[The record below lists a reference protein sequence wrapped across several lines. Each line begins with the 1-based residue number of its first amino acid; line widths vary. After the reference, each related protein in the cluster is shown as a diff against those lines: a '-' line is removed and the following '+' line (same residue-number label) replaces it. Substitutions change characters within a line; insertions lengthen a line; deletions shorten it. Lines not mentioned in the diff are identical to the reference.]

1 MESSAAEFVAPPSP
15 RVAPGRSTA
24 LVAGIV
30 AALFVLAGCGTD
42 AGSTTFR
49 PSAVATPTPDAF
61 TPSVGTDQV
70 GVDPPAHVTGA
81 YPATTPGL
89 YGGGGSAAAC
99 DPAALPGY
107 LATDPAKAEA
117 WAGVLGIRSTDLAA
131 YVARLTSVVLRADTA
146 LTNHGFTNGA
156 VTNVPSVLQAGTAVL
171 VDDRGLPVVQCASGN
186 PLTPA
191 ATDDAI
197 FEGAV
202 WDGFRPESVTTVV
215 PETVPV
221 ADFVLADPTG
231 NGVVRPIGTTG
242 AVDTA
247 YVPADDPPA
256 PAPAPPDTDTA
267 YPGAVA
273 PDPDPDYPLGT
284 PEVTTTYVATYQPAG
299 VGDPATASMTDGCRR
314 SGLLDEPFT
323 MILRVRDGVRAAA
336 VTVEGTG
343 TNDGSVALGSP
354 QPSAAVTDP
363 VGPTGTFSAGGR
375 RTYGT
380 STREGV
386 LNARWS
392 GRLGRSLPRPAEF
405 PLTIR
410 QTWARDPD
418 FVAWLNSS
426 GGPEDFSCA
435 YDVVAARQA

>member
-1 MESSAAEFVAPPSP
+1 MEPSAAEFVAPPSP
-15 RVAPGRSTA
+15 RVVPGRSTA
-24 LVAGIV
+24 LVAALV

-42 AGSTTFR
+42 AGTTTFR
-49 PSAVATPTPDAF
+49 ASAVATPTPDAF
-61 TPSVGTDQV
+61 APSVGTDQV
-70 GVDPPAHVTGA
+70 GVGPPAHVTGA

-89 YGGGGSAAAC
+89 YGGGGAATVC

-131 YVARLTSVVLRADTA
+131 YGARLTSVVLRADTA
-146 LTNHGFTNGA
+146 LTNHGFRNGA

-197 FEGAV
+197 FEGAI
-202 WDGFRPESVTTVV
+202 WDGFRPESITTVV
-215 PETVPV
+215 PATAPV

-231 NGVVRPIGTTG
+231 NGMVRPIGTTG
-242 AVDTA
+242 AADTA
-247 YVPADDPPA
+247 YVSADDPPA
-256 PAPAPPDTDTA
+256 PAPAPPDTDTDA
-267 YPGAVA
+267 DYPGAVA
-273 PDPDPDYPLGT
+273 PASDYPLGK
-284 PEVTTTYVATYQPAG
+284 PEITTTYVATYQPSGA
-299 VGDPATASMTDGCRR
+299 GDPAAAGITGGCRR

-323 MILRVRDGVRAAA
+323 ITLRVRDGVGTDA
-336 VTVEGTG
+336 VTVEGDG
-343 TNDGSVALGSP
+343 SNDGFVALGSP
-354 QPSAAVTDP
+354 LPTTAVTDP

-375 RTYGT
+375 RTYDT

-392 GRLGRSLPRPAEF
+392 GRPGRSVSGPAEF

-410 QTWARDPD
+410 QSWARDPR
-418 FVAWLNSS
+418 FVAWLSTS

-435 YDVVAARQA
+435 YEVVAVRQA